1 MKKFLLA
8 TVLCLVTTLSINA
21 QMSDQQ
27 IINFIRREQ
36 KAGSSQSQIVTKL
49 MQKGVKIE
57 QIRRLRNQYSKQISK
72 SGLRSQTD
80 AAVDDMESRMRQ
92 TEGKTQELVTG
103 KTGTDTEVGD
113 KEAAADYAELQDD
126 INTQRAEDKSNQK
139 TVFGHDIFN
148 QRLLSFEPNMN
159 IATPQ
164 NYVLGPGDQLIID
177 IYGASQ
183 RTQSLQVSPEG
194 TVTIPGYG
202 PVKVIGLT
210 VAAAQ
215 SHIRSTLGS
224 RYSSSNW
231 RQYLISLLHCRSS
244 CNLMSSSCINI

>member
-113 KEAAADYAELQDD
+113 KEAAADYAEQHA
-126 INTQRAEDKSNQK
+126 TRRRQEQQK
-139 TVFGHDIFN
+139 DG
-148 QRLLSFEPNMN
+148 
-159 IATPQ
+159 
-164 NYVLGPGDQLIID
+164 
-177 IYGASQ
+177 
-183 RTQSLQVSPEG
+183 
-194 TVTIPGYG
+194 
-202 PVKVIGLT
+202 
-210 VAAAQ
+210 
-215 SHIRSTLGS
+215 IRSRHFQSKTT
-224 RYSSSNW
+224 
-231 RQYLISLLHCRSS
+231 IF
-244 CNLMSSSCINI
+244 